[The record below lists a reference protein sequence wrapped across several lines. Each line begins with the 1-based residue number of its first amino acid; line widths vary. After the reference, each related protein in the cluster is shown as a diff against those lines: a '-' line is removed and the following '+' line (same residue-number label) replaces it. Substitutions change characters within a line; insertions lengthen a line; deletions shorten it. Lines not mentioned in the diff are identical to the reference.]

1 MLKRLRQRPVLQG
14 RRLVERTGLLF
25 EECQIML
32 RIEDKL
38 AAIIDA
44 GMAGDLIRAADDRH
58 LVLTRTSRK
67 P

>member
-14 RRLVERTGLLF
+14 RRLVERTGLLL
-25 EECQIML
+25 EERQIVL

-44 GMAGDLIRAADDRH
+44 GMADFG
-58 LVLTRTSRK
+58 
-67 P
+67 